1 MNRSQAGS
9 RGVRL
14 AQVVYEERNRRS
26 GRQQPLTQ
34 YHTRNNRPAVRRA
47 HKQSEARP
55 SQQDSHART
64 SRGQRPLPFDDAIDV
79 STQSRA
85 RGTTGLLLYTARR
98 RSPPRPPLARQ
109 HESVGLAPSR
119 AWVLGPAS
127 RRAAWWGCL
136 GSVDSVRMTSRGLSE
151 IELGEIVLVCFLIP
165 LFSMQAGMSS
175 LSCEFSKGNVI
186 ETTYHVPS
194 HRVPRCRYCQVEQ
207 KDPRDRWQVTREEEH
222 RFVLANQSGL
232 MAGTSGT

>member
-14 AQVVYEERNRRS
+14 AQVVYEERNRSS

-64 SRGQRPLPFDDAIDV
+64 SRGQRPLPFNDAIDV

-85 RGTTGLLLYTARR
+85 RGTTGLH
-98 RSPPRPPLARQ
+98 RPPSITRKA
-109 HESVGLAPSR
+109 GPSQGPSQGSTR
-119 AWVLGPAS
+119 AWG
-127 RRAAWWGCL
+127 WWLVVEVQTLYSPLC
-136 GSVDSVRMTSRGLSE
+136 GSADNTDFEARL
-151 IELGEIVLVCFLIP
+151 
-165 LFSMQAGMSS
+165 
-175 LSCEFSKGNVI
+175 
-186 ETTYHVPS
+186 
-194 HRVPRCRYCQVEQ
+194 
-207 KDPRDRWQVTREEEH
+207 
-222 RFVLANQSGL
+222 
-232 MAGTSGT
+232 